1 MKFKSICSFIA
12 LIMFLQSFLI
22 GQQMVI
28 GSWESHFS
36 YTEGRLLA
44 TGNGTIFCAAA
55 HGLFTVKNDV
65 LEVIDKNKGLS
76 GVSVSALIFLEE
88 PQVLLIGYQNGII
101 DLVYTDHVVS
111 IQTVSN
117 IEMITSKSI
126 NDFVHH
132 GNHIYLAPDIGIA
145 LLDLR
150 TEEISDFYSE
160 IGPNG
165 SVVSVQDLFIYNDSL
180 FAISN
185 EGILASHLNTNLFDF
200 NNWEF
205 YQEKSIHN
213 PVRIF
218 KLSNDLVVLSED
230 YLFKKSNDNWDTL
243 LVLPE
248 AMNQVTSI
256 NQNTYFLSDQAFYKM
271 TEGVIVPLI
280 KDRFKSGHD
289 LVVNGE
295 VFWIADG
302 DLGLINI
309 TKGIY
314 QQVIPNGPIYDNI
327 SGMDIIRGA
336 LYVFHAADPDSSFTE
351 TIEGYSKFS
360 EGQWE
365 TQRVEGF
372 NNISGIAQ
380 FKGKLFLSSYGQGI
394 YELEGEKLL
403 SNQEL
408 SNVSITD
415 MCSTDDFLWFA
426 NYMSQKP
433 LGRFD
438 GESLSFLSSTQL
450 GTTTPIYIAESSEN
464 VLWIKNSSTE
474 RFGVTAFDPSK
485 NLIWQAKSSSGI
497 PSKTVNDIEVNRD
510 DELWMATKLGLA
522 YFSDAS
528 LISEE
533 EQAYV
538 PYFEGKILFENENV
552 TALAFDGG
560 DRLWL
565 GGERGLWAF
574 SKALQ
579 PQIHHFTYENS
590 FLPSNTILELAYDG
604 ESGALY
610 ILTEEGLV
618 SYQTNSSAPLLS
630 NSQVTIY
637 PNPVTAN
644 YDGDLIISGVVGDAM
659 IKFATIDGAILY
671 ETRAIGSMV
680 SWDLIKFNGDRLLN
694 GVYLVFVTD
703 MDGSEKWVGKFA
715 IVR

>member
-1 MKFKSICSFIA
+1 MA
-12 LIMFLQSFLI
+12 
-22 GQQMVI
+22 V

-36 YTEGRLLA
+36 YAEGRFLA

-55 HGLFTVKNDV
+55 HGLFSVKDDV
-65 LEVIDKNKGLS
+65 LEIIDKNKGLS
-76 GVSVSALIFLEE
+76 GVSVSALNFLEE
-88 PQVLLIGYQNGII
+88 PQVLVIGYQNGII

-117 IEMITSKSI
+117 IEMITSKSV
-126 NDFVHH
+126 NDFIHQ
-132 GNHIYLAPDIGIA
+132 GNHIYLATDMGIA
-145 LLDLR
+145 LLDLK

-165 SVVSVQDLFIYNDSL
+165 SVVSVQDLFLYNDSL

-185 EGILASHLNTNLFDF
+185 EGILAAHLNTNLFDF

-205 YQEKSIHN
+205 YQETSIYN
-213 PVRIF
+213 PLRLF
-218 KLSNDLVVLSED
+218 KFSNDLVVLSED
-230 YLFKKSNDNWDTL
+230 YLFKKSNDIWDTL

-248 AMNQVTSI
+248 TMNQVIST
-256 NQNTYFLSDQAFYKM
+256 NQNIYFLSDQAVYKM
-271 TEGVIVPLI
+271 TEGVIVPFI
-280 KDRFKSGHD
+280 TGRFKSGHD
-289 LVVNGE
+289 LIVNE
-295 VFWIADG
+295 EEFWIADG
-302 DLGLINI
+302 HLGLIKI
-309 TKGIY
+309 TKGMD
-314 QQVIPNGPIYDNI
+314 QQVIPNGPMYNDIT
-327 SGMDIIRGA
+327 GMDIIKGA
-336 LYVFHAADPDSSFTE
+336 LYVFHAPDLDSSFTE

-360 EGQWE
+360 KDQWE
-365 TQRVEGF
+365 AQSVEGF

-394 YELEGEKLL
+394 YDLGGEKLI
-403 SNQEL
+403 SNPEL
-408 SNVSITD
+408 NNALITD
-415 MCSTDDFLWFA
+415 MRSTGDFLWFT
-426 NYMSQKP
+426 NYKSQKP

-438 GESLSFLSSTQL
+438 GEALSFLSSAQL
-450 GTTTPIYIAESSEN
+450 GTTTPLYIAESSEN
-464 VLWIKNSSTE
+464 ILWIKNSSTE
-474 RFGVTAFDPSK
+474 RFGVMAFDPSK
-485 NLIWQAKSSSGI
+485 NLTWQAKSSSGI
-497 PSKTVNDIEVNRD
+497 PSKTVYDIKVNRD
-510 DELWMATKLGLA
+510 DELWMATKLGIA
-522 YFSDAS
+522 YFSNAS

-533 EQAYV
+533 EQAYA
-538 PYFEGKILFENENV
+538 PYFEGEILFENEKV

-574 SKALQ
+574 SNTLQ
-579 PQIHHFTYENS
+579 TQIHHFTYENS

-604 ESGALY
+604 ETGALY

-618 SYQTNSSAPLLS
+618 SYQTDSSAPLLT

-644 YDGDLIISGVVGDAM
+644 YEGDLIISGVVGDAI
-659 IKFATIDGAILY
+659 IKFATIDGTILY
-671 ETRAIGSMV
+671 ETRANGSMV

-715 IVR
+715 VIR

>member
-1 MKFKSICSFIA
+1 MA
-12 LIMFLQSFLI
+12 
-22 GQQMVI
+22 V

-36 YTEGRLLA
+36 YAEGRFLA

-55 HGLFTVKNDV
+55 HGLFSVKDDV
-65 LEVIDKNKGLS
+65 LEVIDKNKGLT
-76 GVSVSALIFLEE
+76 GVSVSALNFLEE
-88 PQVLLIGYQNGII
+88 QQILLIGYEDGII

-111 IQTVSN
+111 IQTVRN

-126 NDFVHH
+126 NDFVQK
-132 GNHIYLAPDIGIA
+132 GNHIYLATDMGIA
-145 LLDLR
+145 LLDLKI
-150 TEEISDFYSE
+150 EEIRDFYSE
-160 IGPNG
+160 IGPDG
-165 SVVSVQDLFIYNDSL
+165 SVVPVQDLFLYNDSL

-185 EGILASHLNTNLFDF
+185 EGILAAHLNTNLFDF
-200 NNWEF
+200 NNWEY
-205 YQEKSIHN
+205 YQETSIHK
-213 PVRIF
+213 PVRLF
-218 KLSNDLVVLSED
+218 KFSNDLTVLSED
-230 YLFKKSNDNWDTL
+230 YLLKKSNDIWDTL

-248 AMNQVTSI
+248 VMNQVITI
-256 NQNTYFLSDQAFYKM
+256 DQNTYFLSDQAVYKM

-289 LVVNGE
+289 LIVNGE

-309 TKGIY
+309 TEGTD
-314 QQVIPNGPIYDNI
+314 QQVIPNGPMYNNI
-327 SGMDIIRGA
+327 SGMDIIKGA
-336 LYVFHAADPDSSFTE
+336 LYVFHAPDPDSSSTE

-360 EGQWE
+360 EDQWKA
-365 TQRVEGF
+365 QRVEGF

-394 YELEGEKLL
+394 YDFEGEKLL
-403 SNQEL
+403 SNPEF
-408 SNVSITD
+408 NNATVTD
-415 MCSTDDFLWFA
+415 MCSTDDFLWFT

-438 GESLSFLSSTQL
+438 GESLSFISSTQL
-450 GTTTPIYIAESSEN
+450 GTTTPLYIAESSEN

-474 RFGVTAFDPSK
+474 RFGVMAFDPSK

-497 PSKTVNDIEVNRD
+497 PSKTINDIEVNRD

-538 PYFEGKILFENENV
+538 PYFEGKILFENEKV

-560 DRLWL
+560 DRFWL

-579 PQIHHFTYENS
+579 TQIHHFTHENS
-590 FLPSNTILELAYDG
+590 FLPSNVILELAYDG
-604 ESGALY
+604 EKGALY

-618 SYQTNSSAPLLS
+618 SYQTNSLAPLLS
-630 NSQVTIY
+630 NSNVTIY

-644 YDGDLIISGVVGDAM
+644 YGGDLIISGVVGDAM
-659 IKFATIDGAILY
+659 IKFATIDGTILY
-671 ETRAIGSMV
+671 ETRANGSMV
-680 SWDLIKFNGDRLLN
+680 SWDLMKFNGDPLLN

-703 MDGSEKWVGKFA
+703 MNGSEKWVGKFA
-715 IVR
+715 IIR